1 MLEVNNLSFS
11 YAKKELFNE
20 LNLKLKPGLYG
31 LLGKNGAGKSSLLK
45 LISGELF
52 PGAGSCLTMGFE
64 ASKRIPEM
72 LSEIYY
78 IPEEFDL
85 PAMTGTQYVDSYAPF
100 YSRFSKE
107 FFNDCASEFEI
118 EPAMKLGSMSY
129 GQKKKFM
136 IAFGLATWST
146 ILLLD
151 EPTNGL
157 DIPSKSQFRRLAA
170 AGASDDRIILIST
183 HQVRDMENLID
194 PIIILEDGKII
205 FNHSMEEITDS
216 FSFELRESAPE
227 GDDVLYHEKCLGGYL
242 TALKNNDN
250 DGRAVDL
257 EFLFNMVVSSGMSIN
272 DYMAGGAE

>member
-20 LNLKLKPGLYG
+20 LDLELQPGLYG
-31 LLGKNGAGKSSLLK
+31 LLGKNGAGKSTLLK

-52 PGAGSCLTMGFE
+52 PGSGSCLTMGFE

-85 PAMTGTQYVDSYAPF
+85 PAMTGLQYVASYAPF
-100 YSRFSKE
+100 YPRFSID

-118 EPAMKLGSMSY
+118 DPAGKLGSMSY

-170 AGASDDRIILIST
+170 AGASDERIILIST

-194 PIIILEDGKII
+194 PIIILEEGKII
-205 FNHSMEEITDS
+205 FNHSIEEISES
-216 FSFELRESAPE
+216 FSFELSESMPE
-227 GDDVLYHEKCLGGYL
+227 GEDVIYHEKVLGGYL

-250 DGRAVDL
+250 NGRAVDL
-257 EFLFNMVVSSGMSIN
+257 EFLFNMIVSRGIGIN
-272 DYMAGGAE
+272 ELVKGGSK

>member
-1 MLEVNNLSFS
+1 MLEVRNLSFS
-11 YAKKELFNE
+11 YAKKDLFNE
-20 LNLKLKPGLYG
+20 LDLELKPGLYG
-31 LLGKNGAGKSSLLK
+31 LLGKNGAGKSTLLK
-45 LISGELF
+45 LVSGELF
-52 PGAGSCLTMGFE
+52 PGGGSCITMGFE

-78 IPEEFDL
+78 LPEEFDL
-85 PAMTGTQYVDSYAPF
+85 PPMTGTQYVKSYAPF
-100 YSRFSKE
+100 YPRFSID

-118 EPAMKLGSMSY
+118 DPSLKLGSMSY

-136 IAFGLATWST
+136 ISFGLATWST

-205 FNHSMEEITDS
+205 FNHSMEEVTDN
-216 FSFELRESAPE
+216 FSFALKDSVPE
-227 GDDVLYHEKCLGGYL
+227 GPDVLYHEKILGGYL
-242 TALKNNDN
+242 TALKGSDD

-257 EFLFNMVVSSGMSIN
+257 EFLFNMVVSNGMSIN
-272 DYMAGGAE
+272 DCITGGTK